1 MLSLLLVLPFFWVS
15 KVCFHLKEK
24 YWIFGFQ
31 SFTYICSQTLFVV
44 RCTQFCRTL
53 FPEVFVFRNIYW
65 RLFSLVCFW
74 KNPNPTCYGA
84 PRTRRPSAPRTN
96 VNQTMRKRS
105 LLSICRYVHAI
116 ITCKKKF
123 AVACSRSIISGCSHC
138 KQRHNILMLQVW
150 TKDTSQDL
158 WRLERVN
165 WNSHDSLK
173 MPKPLSRD
181 AKEQFVF
188 NNDPIKTFINCNKR
202 RF

>member
-53 FPEVFVFRNIYW
+53 FPEVFVFHNIYW

-116 ITCKKKF
+116 ITCKKNLQWHVHEVLF
-123 AVACSRSIISGCSHC
+123 QDVPIANSNIISLCC
-138 KQRHNILMLQVW
+138 KCEPKILHRTFDAWSAL
-150 TKDTSQDL
+150 
-158 WRLERVN
+158 
-165 WNSHDSLK
+165 NSHESLK